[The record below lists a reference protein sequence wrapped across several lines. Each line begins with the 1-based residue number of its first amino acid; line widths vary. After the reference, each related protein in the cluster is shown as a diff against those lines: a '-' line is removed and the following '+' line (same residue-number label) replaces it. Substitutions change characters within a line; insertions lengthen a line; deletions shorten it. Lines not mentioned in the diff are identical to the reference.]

1 MVFQWFIMETNPGI
15 PVGPEVRA
23 ARPEQLAEV
32 GGGARVGC
40 VVRGHPAP
48 ATAWYKDETGQ
59 IRELTNA
66 VTDNPSELVSD
77 QKYFVDNAGL
87 SSNPDGKMETFLEI
101 KDVK

>member
-1 MVFQWFIMETNPGI
+1 MEINPGI
-15 PVGPEVRA
+15 SVGPEVRA

-59 IRELTNA
+59 IREQTH
-66 VTDNPSELVSD
+66 
-77 QKYFVDNAGL
+77 L
-87 SSNPDGKMETFLEI
+87 SNR
-101 KDVK
+101 